1 MILPNPWMILGAL
14 AAVAGAYGYGHHSGW
29 ADRDQEMQ
37 AQIAKLNEESRAKE
51 QQLNKS
57 LNDQSETLRKA
68 KNDLT
73 KKQSDINSLVDAGRL
88 RLPVQ
93 AAPSCLP
100 TPADPSP
107 PSRDRGEERPDPY
120 REAIK
125 SIVAI
130 AIEGDRNTVQLNA
143 CIDTYN
149 KVREAINGKQ

>member
-1 MILPNPWMILGAL
+1 
-14 AAVAGAYGYGHHSGW
+14 
-29 ADRDQEMQ
+29 MQ
-37 AQIAKLNEESRAKE
+37 AHIAKLNEQSRAKE
-51 QQLNKS
+51 QELASS
-57 LNDQSETLRKA
+57 LNNQTETLRKA
-68 KNDLT
+68 KNEIN
-73 KKQSDINSLVDAGRL
+73 KKQSDINNLIDANQL
-88 RLPVQ
+88 RLPVPST
-93 AAPSCLP
+93 PSCVP
-100 TPADPSP
+100 TTPDASP

>member
-1 MILPNPWMILGAL
+1 VNPYLIIAAMI
-14 AAVAGAYGYGHHSGW
+14 AVGGAYAYGHHAGY
-29 ADRDQEMQ
+29 ADRDAEMQ
-37 AQIAKLNEESRAKE
+37 AHIAKLNEESRAKE
-51 QQLNKS
+51 QELAAS
-57 LNDQSETLRKA
+57 LNNQTETLRKA
-68 KNDLT
+68 KNEIN
-73 KKQSDINSLVDAGRL
+73 KKQSDINALVDAGRL
-88 RLPVQ
+88 RLPTP
-93 AAPSCLP
+93 ATPSCIP
-100 TPADPSP
+100 ATPDTSP